1 MFLAGFEIVHYLA
14 LATITP
20 ARGTI
25 GTVPSRKNTTITPM
39 STEPTPPAA
48 NPNLSILSVYID
60 DPIGQSFALL
70 VSTVAAAES
79 AIGLAILVVY
89 SRMRGTISA
98 QYTHSIKG

>member
-14 LATITP
+14 LAMIIP

-25 GTVPSRKNTTITPM
+25 GIVPSRKNTTIMLM
-39 STEPTPPAA
+39 SIELMLLAV

-60 DPIGQSFALL
+60 DPIGQSFASP